1 MPRNRRARSIAC
13 GVLTRKRMTQTED
26 TMLCTTLSAASTHPK
41 DRDKRFMISRCNC
54 NVKENRIKNQK
65 RIWLIG
71 SPLCEYSSTY
81 IGTDCSRRP
90 LVDVLNPDSRGLN
103 ASLVT
108 RDGVSTVVSRATI
121 FLRTICVR
129 LILRL
134 ILICSPVRR

>member
-1 MPRNRRARSIAC
+1 
-13 GVLTRKRMTQTED
+13 
-26 TMLCTTLSAASTHPK
+26 MLCTTLSAASPHPK

-108 RDGVSTVVSRATI
+108 GVSRATI
-121 FLRTICVR
+121 FLICVQ
-129 LILRL
+129 LQ
-134 ILICSPVRR
+134 